1 MKIHIS
7 YFQPSKWTIDTVA
20 ITIIL
25 QAIEIDFGYYEKRG
39 KICFP
44 FAFILT
50 NKICIV
56 TAYSNILHEFYSHLR
71 HFLLTFFF
79 FIAYQENR

>member
-1 MKIHIS
+1 MIS
-7 YFQPSKWTIDTVA
+7 KRTSQPSKWNSDTVA
-20 ITIIL
+20 IMIIL
-25 QAIEIDFGYYEKRG
+25 QAIEIDIFCHEKRG

-44 FAFILT
+44 FTFILT

-79 FIAYQENR
+79 FIAYQENQ